1 MLTDAAVFQ
10 RQEIISP
17 LSFGLDKTIFQLTV
31 NFVFVPAIPTIHS
44 FLFLFFFI
52 SLQTM
57 LSELKPTYKPQC
69 TAAHLA
75 AKYFCAGTLT
85 QAALVLF

>member
-17 LSFGLDKTIFQLTV
+17 LSSGLDKTIFQLTV

-44 FLFLFFFI
+44 FLFFYFTANNAVRDEANP
-52 SLQTM
+52 QTTM
-57 LSELKPTYKPQC
+57 HSC
-69 TAAHLA
+69 TPGSKVFLRRNTD
-75 AKYFCAGTLT
+75 KICTGFL
-85 QAALVLF
+85 